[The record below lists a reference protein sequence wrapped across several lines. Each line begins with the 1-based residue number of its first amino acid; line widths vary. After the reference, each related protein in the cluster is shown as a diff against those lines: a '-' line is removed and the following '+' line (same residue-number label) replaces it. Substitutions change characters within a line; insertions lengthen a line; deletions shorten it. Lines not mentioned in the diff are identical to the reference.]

1 MAMVQLQIA
10 EATFIYHAS
19 PATDF
24 YRRDYVSAADGYR
37 FISLREG
44 NFATGSLIP
53 GYHLRG
59 TGVWR

>member
-1 MAMVQLQIA
+1 MAMVQPQIA

-37 FISLREG
+37 
-44 NFATGSLIP
+44 
-53 GYHLRG
+53 HLAARG
-59 TGVWR
+59 